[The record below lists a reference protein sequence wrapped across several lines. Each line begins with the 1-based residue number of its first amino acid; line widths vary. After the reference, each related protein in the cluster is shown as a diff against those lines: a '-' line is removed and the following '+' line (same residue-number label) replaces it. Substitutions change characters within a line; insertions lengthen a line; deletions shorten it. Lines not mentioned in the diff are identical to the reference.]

1 MSDYIQLWVPD
12 RDGCMEPSE
21 DRGYVTLEDHLAAVQ
36 ALVQALVQAAV
47 QAAVRAAKIQECE
60 ECARACEYSQHEWGT
75 PPKDGDGFAA
85 MLRGD

>member
-36 ALVQALVQAAV
+36 ALVQA
-47 QAAVRAAKIQECE
+47 AVRAAKIQECE
-60 ECARACEYSQHEWGT
+60 ECARACEYSQHEWAT

>member
-36 ALVQALVQAAV
+36 ALVLSYFRQRRECLPVLCGLVG
-47 QAAVRAAKIQECE
+47 RMKLTWCLGWLTWL
-60 ECARACEYSQHEWGT
+60 ARGLT
-75 PPKDGDGFAA
+75 P
-85 MLRGD
+85 

>member
-1 MSDYIQLWVPD
+1 MDSDYIQLWVPD

-36 ALVQALVQAAV
+36 AAVEAAV
-47 QAAVRAAKIQECE
+47 LQECE
-60 ECARACEYSQHEWGT
+60 ACAQVCESAENEWGT
-75 PPKDGDGFAA
+75 QLQNGDVFAS